1 MLAEN
6 VIDINA
12 PRRPPIRHNQVSK
25 MSALQTFMLV
35 ADQDKEEAFRIAEST
50 AKGVCVCERET

>member
-1 MLAEN
+1 
-6 VIDINA
+6 
-12 PRRPPIRHNQVSK
+12 

-50 AKGVCVCERET
+50 AKGMYTGA